1 MITELRLAELLCAQ
15 LCHDMSSPLGV
26 ILGALPLL
34 GQEGPGGGEAREMV
48 NRAARDAAGQL
59 KLLRA
64 AWSGEQAMRTGAEIA
79 TLFEE
84 GSRQAVRVELPG
96 LATYRFGP
104 ELGRLALNLALLAAQ
119 RRPRPTA
126 LHFSRDGTVL
136 LAKLKGRG
144 LSWPDSPTPG
154 QLARGLIADGGRE
167 DPRGGLLPLTLLIA
181 RRAGMQVQRDRA
193 NHTLLRVTAAFPE

>member
-34 GQEGPGGGEAREMV
+34 GQEGPGSAEASEMA

-64 AWSGEQAMRTGAEIA
+64 AWSGEEVIRTGAEIA

-84 GSRQAVRVELPG
+84 GSRRAVRIELPG
-96 LATYRFGP
+96 LATHRFGSDI
-104 ELGRLALNLALLAAQ
+104 GRLALNLALLAAQ

-126 LHFSRDGTVL
+126 LHFSRDGSAL
-136 LAKLKGRG
+136 LAKLK
-144 LSWPDSPTPG
+144 
-154 QLARGLIADGGRE
+154 
-167 DPRGGLLPLTLLIA
+167 
-181 RRAGMQVQRDRA
+181 
-193 NHTLLRVTAAFPE
+193 